1 MVTPNQPGNPE
12 EPSWG
17 QPPGYNPPQYRQ
29 VPPGYPT
36 PPGYPGQPPGYPG
49 QPPGYPAQPPGYG
62 AQPPGY
68 SANPPYP
75 SYPANPGYAD
85 PEAPFGRDP
94 VTGEPLSDK
103 SAATAGVLQ
112 LFLGTFGVGRFYIES
127 TQIAVIQL
135 CLGVFGM
142 LFTIFCL
149 IGLPVLIGVGIWA
162 LVDAIMIFS
171 GNVRDNYGRK
181 LR

>member
-17 QPPGYNPPQYRQ
+17 QPPGYNPPQYPQ
-29 VPPGYPT
+29 IPPSYPT
-36 PPGYPGQPPGYPG
+36 PPGYPA

-62 AQPPGY
+62 A
-68 SANPPYP
+68 NPPYP
-75 SYPANPGYAD
+75 SYPGNPGYAD

-103 SAATAGVLQ
+103 SAVTAGVLQ
-112 LFLGTFGVGRFYIES
+112 LFLGTFGVGRFYLES

-171 GNVRDNYGRK
+171 GSVRDKYGRK

>member
-17 QPPGYNPPQYRQ
+17 QPPGYDPPQYPQ
-29 VPPGYPT
+29 VPPSYQT
-36 PPGYPGQPPGYPG
+36 
-49 QPPGYPAQPPGYG
+49 PPGYPAQPPGYP
-62 AQPPGY
+62 AQPPNY
-68 SANPPYP
+68 PAQPPNYPVNPSYP
-75 SYPANPGYAD
+75 YPANPGYAD

-94 VTGEPLSDK
+94 VTGVPLSDK

-112 LFLGTFGVGRFYIES
+112 LFLGVFGVGRFYLES

-142 LFTIFCL
+142 LFTVFCL

>member
-17 QPPGYNPPQYRQ
+17 QPQGYDPPQYPQ
-29 VPPGYPT
+29 IPPSYPT
-36 PPGYPGQPPGYPG
+36 PPNYPAQPPDYGARPPGYAA
-49 QPPGYPAQPPGYG
+49 QPPGYPA
-62 AQPPGY
+62 
-68 SANPPYP
+68 NPSYP
-75 SYPANPGYAD
+75 SYPAHSGYVD
-85 PEAPFGRDP
+85 PQAPFGRDP
-94 VTGEPLSDK
+94 ATGEPLSDK

-112 LFLGTFGVGRFYIES
+112 LFLGMFGVGRFYIES

-171 GNVRDNYGRK
+171 GNVRDKYGRK

>member
-17 QPPGYNPPQYRQ
+17 QPPGYNPPQYPQ
-29 VPPGYPT
+29 V
-36 PPGYPGQPPGYPG
+36 
-49 QPPGYPAQPPGYG
+49 PPGYPAQPPGYG

-68 SANPPYP
+68 GAQPPSYGAQPPGYPANPPYP

-103 SAATAGVLQ
+103 SAVTAGVLQ